1 MTAERLQIQ
10 NEKEAIIHEIVG
22 AIRQLNRS
30 VYHDAKEMNR
40 HFGLTVPQSGAL
52 RVLVR
57 HGRLS
62 SVELSRK
69 LFVTPSNITG
79 IIDRLEKKGF
89 VKRVQKKGD
98 RRIMLISLTRKGIEV
113 SKSLPDPMEKKL
125 ILGLADLNTRE
136 IRELQQSLNRI
147 LLLMEAEKAVG
158 AGKDTLRNA
167 TGDAPKD
174 AMDELG

>member
-1 MTAERLQIQ
+1 MTAERLQVQ
-10 NEKEAIIHEIVG
+10 NQKEAIIHEIVD

-52 RVLVR
+52 RVLAQN
-57 HGRLS
+57 GRLS

-98 RRIMLISLTRKGIEV
+98 RRIMLISLTRKGLEV
-113 SKSLPDPMEKKL
+113 GKSLPDPMEKKL
-125 ILGLADLNTRE
+125 ILGLADLTTRE
-136 IRELQQSLNRI
+136 IRDLQQALNRI
-147 LLLMEAEKAVG
+147 LLLMEADKAADAV
-158 AGKDTLRNA
+158 KNTPSDTPRD
-167 TGDAPKD
+167 TPRDP
-174 AMDELG
+174 MDELG

>member
-1 MTAERLQIQ
+1 MTAERLQVQ
-10 NEKEAIIHEIVG
+10 DEKEAIIHEIVG

-30 VYHDAKEMNR
+30 VHHDAKEMNR
-40 HFGLTVPQSGAL
+40 HFGLTVPQSGAV
-52 RVLVR
+52 RVLAR

-79 IIDRLEKKGF
+79 IIDRLEKKGL

-98 RRIMLISLTRKGIEV
+98 RRIMLISLTRKGAEV
-113 SKSLPDPMEKKL
+113 GKSLPDPVEKKL
-125 ILGLADLNTRE
+125 ILGLADLTTRE
-136 IRELQQSLNRI
+136 VRELQQALDRI
-147 LLLMEAEKAVG
+147 LHLMDADKALDS
-158 AGKDTLRNA
+158 DTNA
-167 TGDAPKD
+167 PSN

>member
-1 MTAERLQIQ
+1 MTTEQMQIQ
-10 NEKEAIIHEIVG
+10 NEKELIIHEIVG

-30 VYHDAKEMNR
+30 VYHDAKKMNR

-52 RVLVR
+52 RVLAR
-57 HGRLS
+57 NGRLS

-125 ILGLADLNTRE
+125 ILGLADLTTRE
-136 IRELQQSLNRI
+136 IQELQQALNRI
-147 LLLMEAEKAVG
+147 LHLMEAEK
-158 AGKDTLRNA
+158 TQ
-167 TGDAPKD
+167 DAARD